1 MRAIE
6 VTSYGDRGVIEQA
19 ERDRPEP
26 GPGEVRIKVAAAG
39 INFAD
44 IMQRRGHYHGG
55 PEAPFVPGL
64 EVAGTIDAVGEG
76 VGRTVG
82 DTVVTMVD
90 NGGYAEYAIADAAG
104 LLPVPEGLSMEEAAG
119 FPVQFLTARNC
130 LHEWGE
136 LEEGESVLIHA
147 AAGGVGTAAVQLA
160 SAAGAEVFGTASTEE
175 KLQLAADLGCD
186 HPINYE
192 TDNFVA
198 AVQEQTDHGVDL
210 VLDGVGGE
218 TTERS
223 LDTLSYFGRMVVYGA
238 ASGTPGRLRTDNLL
252 FGNYRIIGY
261 HLGRAIQLRPMDV
274 LGAVPEL
281 AEMLETGDL
290 DVQFD
295 RAFDLADAAT
305 AHEYIES
312 RQSMG
317 KVVLTP

>member
-1 MRAIE
+1 MRAIQ
-6 VTSYGDRGVIEQA
+6 VNAYGDRETMEPT
-19 ERDRPEP
+19 ERERPEP
-26 GPGEVRIKVAAAG
+26 SPGEVRIAVEAAG

-76 VGRTVG
+76 VGREVG
-82 DTVVTMVD
+82 EPVVTMVD

-104 LLPVPEGLSMEEAAG
+104 LLPVPDGLSMEEAAG

-130 LHEWGE
+130 LHEWGG
-136 LEEGESVLIHA
+136 LEADESVLIHA

-160 SAAGAEVFGTASTEE
+160 REAGAEIFGTASTAE
-175 KLQLAADLGCD
+175 KLDRVADLGCN

-192 TDNFVA
+192 TDDFVA
-198 AVQEQTDHGVDL
+198 AVEAETDHGVDL

-223 LDTLSYFGRMVVYGA
+223 LEVLSYFGRMVVYGA
-238 ASGTPGRLRTDNLL
+238 ASGMPGRLQTDDVL
-252 FGNYRIIGY
+252 FGNYRIVGY
-261 HLGRAIQLRPMDV
+261 HLGRAIQLRPMEV

-281 AEMLETGDL
+281 AEMLEAGDL
-290 DVQFD
+290 EVQFD
-295 RAFDLADAAT
+295 RAFDLTDAAA

-312 RQSMG
+312 RQSIG